1 MRFTTISSI
10 QLFVLAILI
19 GLISGGLVVAAQ
31 KYQQMLLLPMVTF
44 TPGGECVK
52 VTNFENGHAFS
63 CQDVNVLLRQYR
75 KEYTK

>member
-44 TPGGECVK
+44 TPGEECVK

>member
-19 GLISGGLVVAAQ
+19 GLISGGLVVAAP